1 METFLK
7 DNFISSDSFSPPSP
21 WPRCY
26 GLLALVQ
33 YHESLHSLTFGV
45 LSINPTLSYHG
56 PFALCELQSGL
67 GLLYSFCL
75 TAISDEL
82 DDALHVSSLTLR
94 GTTWSEPSG
103 ICGISQR
110 WRPCFP
116 SLGTGHS
123 NRFSTYQAILLLDSE
138 MTAVSLHLQGLAMCF
153 ILTGEHALHP
163 VSARL
168 AWAM

>member
-7 DNFISSDSFSPPSP
+7 DNFISSDSLSPPSP
-21 WPRCY
+21 WPHCY

-110 WRPCFP
+110 WRLCFP
-116 SLGTGHS
+116 SLGTGTVTDFQHTRLFYYWIQRWLQFHFIS
-123 NRFSTYQAILLLDSE
+123 RVLQC
-138 MTAVSLHLQGLAMCF
+138 VSFWL
-153 ILTGEHALHP
+153 
-163 VSARL
+163 VSML
-168 AWAM
+168 SIQ